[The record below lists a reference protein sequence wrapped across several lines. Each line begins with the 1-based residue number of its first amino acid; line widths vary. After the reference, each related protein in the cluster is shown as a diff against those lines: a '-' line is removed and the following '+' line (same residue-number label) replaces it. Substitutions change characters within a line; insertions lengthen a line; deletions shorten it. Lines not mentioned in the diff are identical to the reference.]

1 MGVAKLLINY
11 WIRDDC
17 VVSDYQGGLQDDRLQ
32 LMLLAKT
39 YNMYL
44 ILLHASIGDIIR
56 HAIPR

>member
-1 MGVAKLLINY
+1 
-11 WIRDDC
+11 